1 MTYNLIVKLYMYV
14 NSNFSNSALTPRNQ
28 NALKI
33 RTNAEKYLLN
43 LQPLCKISLTNNFL
57 KLQYLFKKKK
67 SVLQRLY
74 YWCC

>member
-33 RTNAEKYLLN
+33 RTNAEKYLLKF
-43 LQPLCKISLTNNFL
+43 QPQCKISLTNNFL
-57 KLQYLFKKKK
+57 KLHTVPL
-67 SVLQRLY
+67 
-74 YWCC
+74 